1 MVMDFPVYRRCARP
15 SQSSPDPVT
24 RGAARSCMEV
34 LWPGM
39 RSAVSLG

>member
-1 MVMDFPVYRRCARP
+1 MVLDFPVYRCCAHP

-24 RGAARSCMEV
+24 PGAARPCMEV